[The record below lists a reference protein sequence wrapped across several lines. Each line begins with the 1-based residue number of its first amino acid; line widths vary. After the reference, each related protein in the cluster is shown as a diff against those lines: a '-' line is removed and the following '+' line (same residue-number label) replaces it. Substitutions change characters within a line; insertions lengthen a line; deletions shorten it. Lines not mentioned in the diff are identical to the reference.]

1 MARRGVLFFIIW
13 IVCAAV
19 AFGQSDDD
27 AVWQEVLEQ
36 WAEQNDS
43 ETVPDDYLEQLQYF
57 AESPINLNDTSSDL
71 LQELLFLSD
80 FQRASLK
87 AYIAQNGPMASL
99 AELYFVNGFDSMAV
113 AMLRHFVK
121 AEPVED
127 EDFGLWQ
134 MLRHA
139 RSGLTVGTKR
149 VMPSSRGYEEEK
161 YEGSPFRYY
170 FKYNLRYSDRVD
182 FQFSGENDAGEALA
196 FGNVGGVRRMGLDS
210 YGYHLMLKNFGRLKR
225 AVVGKYQLQFGQ
237 GVTLWSGF
245 APWLSGGMSLRRY
258 GAGIKS
264 ASAFSEYGYMRGAAA
279 TVSLLPK
286 GNGKTLGMTLFYSCV
301 NRDAT
306 LATADSSD
314 GAEPVYQSIYQ
325 SGLHRTE
332 LELSKKD
339 CLNEQLIGGHLQYGN
354 GRLVVGGTA
363 YATLFA
369 NELRPV
375 DYAYNSF
382 AFRGKHNFN
391 YGLDATYKAGNVL
404 LFGEAAMSYN
414 ESSKS
419 LVAESGWLPLA
430 AIGGMQVQM
439 GDNSQMSLA
448 YRYGSPTYQNLYA
461 NMLGQGSSV
470 GNVSGMILSFN
481 TRLPFYINLQSYADF
496 FRYPYMRY
504 RIYSPS
510 TGVEYRLKLSKEL
523 VTNTVLDCQYRYKVS
538 QRNTEGQLYSV
549 VSVMRQQ
556 VQATLDYNA
565 PSGWRFVS
573 RVMFSWF
580 EEEGQPVERGSLI
593 FQEVSYR
600 REIKEHPL
608 IVGLRLSLFDISDY
622 DARLYAYESDL
633 MYEYSVPLFNG
644 RGVRSYLICRYE
656 ISSRLSFAVK
666 YALSY
671 YPEQESVGSG
681 YDAIADNKK
690 QEVKVQLRWHF

>member
-1 MARRGVLFFIIW
+1 MARRGFLFFIVW
-13 IVCAAV
+13 IACAAG
-19 AFGQSDDD
+19 ACGQSVDD
-27 AVWQEVLEQ
+27 AVWQEMLEQ

-43 ETVPDDYLEQLQYF
+43 ETVPDDYMEQLQYY
-57 AESPINLNDTSSDL
+57 AESPINLNDTASDL

-99 AELYFVNGFDSMAV
+99 AELYFVNGLDSSAI
-113 AMLRHFVK
+113 AMLRCFVK

-127 EDFGLWQ
+127 EDAGLWR
-134 MLRHA
+134 MLRQA

-149 VMPSSRGYEEEK
+149 VMPSGRGYEEGR

-170 FKYNLRYSDRVD
+170 FKYNLRYADRID
-182 FQFSGENDAGEALA
+182 FQLSGENDAGEAFA
-196 FGNVGGVRRMGLDS
+196 FGDVGGVRRVGLDS
-210 YGYHLMLKNFGRLKR
+210 YGYHLMLKGFGRIKR
-225 AVVGKYQLQFGQ
+225 AVAGKYQLQFGQ
-237 GVTLWSGF
+237 GLTLWSGF

-258 GAGIKS
+258 GAGIKT

-286 GNGKTLGMTLFYSCV
+286 SNGKSLDMTLFYSNV

-332 LELSKKD
+332 LELSKKAR
-339 CLNEQLIGGHLQYGN
+339 LNEQLVGGHLQYGSR
-354 GRLVVGGTA
+354 RLTVGATA

-375 DYAYNSF
+375 DYVYNSF
-382 AFRGKHNFN
+382 AFRGKRNLN
-391 YGLDATYKAGNVL
+391 CGLDATYKVGNAIF
-404 LFGEAAMSYN
+404 FGEAAVSCN
-414 ESSKS
+414 DSSRG
-419 LVAESGWLPLA
+419 LVAGSGWLPLA
-430 AIGGMQVQM
+430 AIGGVQVQM

-448 YRYGSPTYQNLYA
+448 YSYGSPTYQNLYA
-461 NMLGQGSSV
+461 NMLGQGTSV
-470 GNVSGMILSFN
+470 SNVSGMMLSFN
-481 TRLPFYINLQSYADF
+481 SRLPFYISLQSYACF
-496 FRYPYMRY
+496 FRYPYMKY
-504 RIYSPS
+504 RVYGPS
-510 TGVEYRLKLSKEL
+510 TGAEYRLRLSKEL
-523 VTNTVLDCQYRYKVS
+523 APNTVLDCQYRYKES
-538 QRNTEGQLYSV
+538 QRNAEGQQYGLASV
-549 VSVMRQQ
+549 SRQQ
-556 VQATLDYNA
+556 VQATLDYGT

-580 EEEGQPVERGSLI
+580 KEEGQPVERGSLI
-593 FQEVSYR
+593 YQEVDYR
-600 REIKEHPL
+600 RDIKEHPL
-608 IVGLRLSLFDISDY
+608 VVGLRLSLFDISDY
-622 DARLYAYESDL
+622 DAGLYAYESDL

-656 ISSRLSFAVK
+656 ISSRLSLAVK
-666 YALSY
+666 YAVSY

-681 YDAIADNKK
+681 YDAVAGNKK
-690 QEVKVQLRWHF
+690 QEVKVQLRLRF